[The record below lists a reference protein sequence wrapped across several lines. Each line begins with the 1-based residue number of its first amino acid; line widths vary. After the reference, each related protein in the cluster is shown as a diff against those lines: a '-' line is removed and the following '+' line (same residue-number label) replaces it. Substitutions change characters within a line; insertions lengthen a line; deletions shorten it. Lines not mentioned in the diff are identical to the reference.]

1 MKNKT
6 KTKPKENKGKCEC
19 EVRNIVTDRLTKRGR
34 GAALWLL
41 PLTGV
46 IVAACA
52 TDKNRRESVTGRQ
65 EKQITDKRGAAM
77 WQFL

>member
-19 EVRNIVTDRLTKRGR
+19 EVRNIVTDRPTKR
-34 GAALWLL
+34 GAALWQL

-65 EKQITDKRGAAM
+65 EEQITDKRGAAM